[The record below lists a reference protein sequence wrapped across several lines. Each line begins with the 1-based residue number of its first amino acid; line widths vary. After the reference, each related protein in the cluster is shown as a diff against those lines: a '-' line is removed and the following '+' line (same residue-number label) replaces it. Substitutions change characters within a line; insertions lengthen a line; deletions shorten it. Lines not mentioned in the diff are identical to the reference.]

1 MEKVLLIDGNSIM
14 NRAFYGIM
22 GNKMLTTKDG
32 HYTNAI
38 YGFLSIMFKNMEEVE
53 PTYMAIAFD
62 SKTAADTRKKMYEG
76 YKKHRHAMPNEL
88 AEQMPVIK
96 EILEAMNIK
105 TIEMADYEGDD
116 ILGTLAKKF
125 AHEDKDVYI
134 LSGDRDLFQ
143 LIEDHITVRIPRTK
157 MGKTETEIYTK
168 EKVEEEYGLE
178 PIDLIEVKALMGDS
192 SDEIPGVPNVGP
204 KTGTSLIKQF
214 KTIANLYKALEE
226 GTVDLTSKL
235 KDTLIKNQDLAELS
249 KELGTINT
257 KAPIKEDLE
266 DVKIVDWDR
275 EKIAEIFKRLNFNR
289 FIERFGLDKEINVK
303 KEAIKINVVEKDVDE
318 LVKDL
323 NEAKDA
329 NDLAKDLNDL
339 SKSLDVTKNNDVEE
353 NDTGSKQTNG
363 IIDKNLIFY
372 FETTSSNDETR
383 IIKKDILGIGIYE
396 KNENI
401 IYTKLNG
408 KEDVLK
414 LKSIME
420 DAEINKI
427 SYNIKED
434 YVLLKEYG
442 INLMGIKYDADV
454 AAYILNPTNTK
465 HSIKDIASQY
475 LDIDL
480 DDLIPKKEDMQLNMF
495 DQVKDISNKE
505 EVGAYVYALNSLY
518 TITMQKM
525 KEDGSIKLFEEI
537 EMPLVRVLGDMQFN
551 GMFVEKQE
559 LEKFG
564 EELKDRLEKV
574 KKEIYEYAGE
584 EFNIN
589 STQQLGK
596 ILFEK
601 LKLTEPKKNKKGYA
615 TDVETLE
622 GIKHEHPIVEKVLGY
637 RSLIKLSSTYVD
649 GLIPFINPKDNRI
662 HAVFNQTITATGR
675 ISCIDPNLQNLPSHE
690 GEGKNIKKSFK
701 AKDGYIY
708 VDADYSQIELR
719 VLAHISKDETMIEAF
734 KNDEDIHK
742 QVASRVFGV
751 PITKVTKEQRSNAK
765 AVNFGIIYGITAF
778 GLSQQLKIGRKE
790 AQNYIDNYLKKYGGI
805 KIFMEDIVKKAEEEG
820 FVETA
825 FGRRRY
831 VPELKSNNYV
841 VRQFGTRV
849 AMNTPIQG
857 TAADIMKIAMNKVFD
872 EIKNLDAKV
881 VLQVH
886 DELILEVKEDQK
898 EQAKEILKS
907 SMENATKLD
916 VPLKVELSEGKTW
929 FELK

>member
-38 YGFLSIMFKNMEEVE
+38 YGFLSIMFKNMEEVK
-53 PTYMAIAFD
+53 PSYMLIAFD
-62 SKTAADTRKKMYEG
+62 SKTAANTRKKMYEG
-76 YKKHRHAMPNEL
+76 YKKHRHAMPEEL

-96 EILEAMNIK
+96 EVLNAMNIK
-105 TIEMADYEGDD
+105 IVEMADYEGDD
-116 ILGTLAKKF
+116 ILGTFAKKF
-125 AHEDKDVYI
+125 AREDKDVYI
-134 LSGDRDLFQ
+134 LSGDRDIFQ

-168 EKVEEEYGLE
+168 AKVEEEYGLE
-178 PIDLIEVKALMGDS
+178 PVDLIEVKALMGDS

-214 KTIANLYKALEE
+214 KTIANLYKALED

-257 KAPIKEDLE
+257 NAPIKEDLE
-266 DVKIVDWDR
+266 DVKIVEWNR
-275 EKIAEIFKRLNFNR
+275 EKVVDIFKRLNFNR
-289 FIERFGLDKEINVK
+289 FIERFGLDKEIKAK
-303 KEAIKINVVEKDVDE
+303 KEAIKINVIEKNIDE
-318 LVKDL
+318 LVK
-323 NEAKDA
+323 E
-329 NDLAKDLNDL
+329 
-339 SKSLDVTKNNDVEE
+339 V
-353 NDTGSKQTNG
+353 
-363 IIDKNLIFY
+363 DKTLIFY
-372 FETTSSNDETR
+372 FETTSSNDESR
-383 IIKKDILGIGIYE
+383 IINKDILGIGIYG
-396 KNENI
+396 KNGNI
-401 IYTKLNG
+401 IYTKLKG

-414 LKSIME
+414 LKSLME
-420 DAEINKI
+420 DADIGKI

-442 INLMGIKYDADV
+442 INMKGIKYDADV

-465 HSIKDIASQY
+465 HNIKDIASQY
-475 LDIDL
+475 LDIVL

-495 DQVKDISNKE
+495 EQVKDISNKE

-518 TITMQKM
+518 AITMQKM

-551 GMFVEKQE
+551 GMFVEK
-559 LEKFG
+559 LEIEKIG
-564 EELKDRLEKV
+564 KELKERLEKV

-601 LKLTEPKKNKKGYA
+601 LKLTEPKKNKKGYSTA
-615 TDVETLE
+615 VETLE
-622 GIKHEHPIVEKVLGY
+622 GIKNEHPIVEKVLEY
-637 RSLIKLSSTYVD
+637 RGLIKLSSTYVD
-649 GLIPFINPKDNRI
+649 GLIIFINPKDSRI

-675 ISCIDPNLQNLPSHE
+675 ISCTDPNLQNLPSHE

-701 AKDGYIY
+701 AKEGYVYI
-708 VDADYSQIELR
+708 DADYSQIELR
-719 VLAHISKDETMIEAF
+719 VLAHISKDEAMIKAF
-734 KNDEDIHK
+734 NNDGDIHRE
-742 QVASRVFGV
+742 VASKVFGV

-790 AQNYIDNYLKKYGGI
+790 AQNYIDNYLKKYSGI
-805 KIFMEDIVKKAEEEG
+805 KIFMEEIVKKASEEG
-820 FVETA
+820 FVETL

-872 EIKNLDAKV
+872 GIKDLDAKV

-886 DELILEVKEDQK
+886 DELILEVKEEQK

-907 SMENATKLD
+907 SMENAAKLD

>member
-1 MEKVLLIDGNSIM
+1 MEKVLLIDGNSMM

-32 HYTNAI
+32 TYTNAV
-38 YGFLSIMFKNMEEVE
+38 YGFLSIMFKNIEEVE

-62 SKTAADTRKKMYEG
+62 SKTAANVRKNLYDG
-76 YKKHRHAMPNEL
+76 YKKHRHAMPEEL
-88 AEQMPVIK
+88 AQQMPIIK
-96 EILEAMNIK
+96 EILIAMNIK
-105 TIEMADYEGDD
+105 IIEMADYEGDD
-116 ILGTLAKKF
+116 ILGTLSKRFAK
-125 AHEDKDVYI
+125 ENKDVYI

-235 KDTLIKNQDLAELS
+235 KDTLIKNKDLAELS
-249 KELGTINT
+249 KELGTIKIN
-257 KAPIKEDLE
+257 APIKEDLE
-266 DVKIVDWDR
+266 DVKIVEWDR
-275 EKIAEIFKRLNFNR
+275 KKVADLFKKLNFNR
-289 FIERFGLDKEINVK
+289 FIERFSLNKELEEK
-303 KEAIKINVVEKDVDE
+303 KAEIKINVIEKSIDD
-318 LVKDL
+318 LVKEIKTL
-323 NEAKDA
+323 IE
-329 NDLAKDLNDL
+329 
-339 SKSLDVTKNNDVEE
+339 
-353 NDTGSKQTNG
+353 
-363 IIDKNLIFY
+363 DKLIFY
-372 FETTSSNDETR
+372 FETKASNDESR

-396 KNENI
+396 KNGNI
-401 IYTKLNG
+401 IYTKLFN

-414 LKSIME
+414 LKDIME
-420 DAEINKI
+420 DKSVYKI

-442 INLMGIKYDADV
+442 INLKGIKYDADV
-454 AAYILNPTNTK
+454 ASYILNPTNTK
-465 HSIKDIASQY
+465 HTIKDIAMQY

-480 DDLIPKKEDMQLNMF
+480 DELMPKKEDTQLNIF
-495 DQVKDISNKE
+495 EQVKDISNKE
-505 EVGAYVYALNSLY
+505 EVGAYVYALNKLY
-518 TITMQKM
+518 SVTMERMQS
-525 KEDGSIKLFEEI
+525 DGSIKLFEEI
-537 EMPLVRVLGDMQFN
+537 EMPLTYVLGDMQFN
-551 GMFVEKQE
+551 GMFVEKSE

-564 EELKDRLEKV
+564 KELKERLNNTKTQ
-574 KKEIYEYAGE
+574 IYDLAGE

-622 GIKHEHPIVEKVLGY
+622 GIKDEHPIVQKVLDY
-637 RSLIKLSSTYVD
+637 RSLTKLNSTYVE

-675 ISCIDPNLQNLPSHE
+675 ISCTEPNLQNIPSHE

-701 AKDGYIY
+701 AKEGYVFI
-708 VDADYSQIELR
+708 DADYSQIELR
-719 VLAHISKDETMIEAF
+719 VLSHIAKDETMIEAF
-734 KNDEDIHK
+734 KNDEDIHR
-742 QVASRVFGV
+742 QVASKVFGV
-751 PITKVTKEQRSNAK
+751 PMAKVTKEQRSRAK

-790 AQNYIDNYLKKYGGI
+790 AQNYIDNYLKKYSGI
-805 KIFMEDIVKKAEEEG
+805 KTFMENIVKKTEEEG
-820 FVETA
+820 FVETL

-831 VPELKSNNYV
+831 VPELKSKNYV

-857 TAADIMKIAMNKVFD
+857 TAADIMKIAMNKVYD
-872 EIKNLDAKV
+872 GIKNLDAKV

-886 DELILEVKEDQK
+886 DELVLEVKEEQK
-898 EQAKEILKS
+898 EKAKEILKN
-907 SMENATKLD
+907 SMENATTLE

-929 FELK
+929 FDIK

>member
-22 GNKMLTTKDG
+22 GNKMLATKDG

-96 EILEAMNIK
+96 EVLQDMNIK
-105 TIEMADYEGDD
+105 IIEMADYEGDD

-168 EKVEEEYGLE
+168 AKVEEEYGLE

-214 KTIANLYKALEE
+214 KTIANLYKALQD

-249 KELGTINT
+249 KKLGTINT

-275 EKIAEIFKRLNFNR
+275 EKVADIFKKLNFNR
-289 FIERFGLDKEINVK
+289 FIERFGLDKEIKAK
-303 KEAIKINVVEKDVDE
+303 KEAIKINVIEKNIDE
-318 LVKDL
+318 LVQEL
-323 NEAKDA
+323 NEAKI
-329 NDLAKDLNDL
+329 
-339 SKSLDVTKNNDVEE
+339 S
-353 NDTGSKQTNG
+353 
-363 IIDKNLIFY
+363 NLIFY
-372 FETTSSNDETR
+372 LETTSSNDESR

-396 KNENI
+396 ENGNI

-408 KEDVLK
+408 KDDVLK

-420 DAEINKI
+420 NKKVGKI

-442 INLMGIKYDADV
+442 INMQGIKYDADV

-465 HSIKDIASQY
+465 HNIKDIASQY

-518 TITMQKM
+518 SITMKKM
-525 KEDGSIKLFEEI
+525 QEDGSIKLFEEI

-559 LEKFG
+559 IEKFG
-564 EELKDRLEKV
+564 KELKERLEKV

-622 GIKHEHPIVEKVLGY
+622 GIKHEHPIVEKVLEY

-649 GLIPFINPKDNRI
+649 GLIAFINPKDSRI

-675 ISCIDPNLQNLPSHE
+675 ISCTDPNLQNLPSHE

-701 AKDGYIY
+701 AKDGYVY

-719 VLAHISKDETMIEAF
+719 VLAHISKDGTMIKAF
-734 KNDEDIHK
+734 NNDEDIHRE
-742 QVASRVFGV
+742 VASKVFGV

-790 AQNYIDNYLKKYGGI
+790 AQNYINSYLKKYGGI
-805 KIFMEDIVKKAEEEG
+805 KEFMEGIVKKAEEEG
-820 FVETA
+820 FVETL

-872 EIKNLDAKV
+872 GIKDLDAKV

-886 DELILEVKEDQK
+886 DELILEVKEEQK
-898 EQAKEILKS
+898 EQAKQILQS
-907 SMENATKLD
+907 SMENAAKLD

>member
-1 MEKVLLIDGNSIM
+1 MEKVLLIDGNSMM

-32 HYTNAI
+32 TYTNAI
-38 YGFLSIMFKNMEEVE
+38 YGFLSIMFKNIEEVE

-62 SKTAADTRKKMYEG
+62 SKTAANVRKNLYDG
-76 YKKHRHAMPNEL
+76 YKKHRHGMPEEL
-88 AEQMPVIK
+88 AQQMPIIK
-96 EILEAMNIK
+96 EILIAMNIK
-105 TIEMADYEGDD
+105 IIEMADYEGDD

-125 AHEDKDVYI
+125 AKENKDVYI

-168 EKVEEEYGLE
+168 DKVEEEYGLE

-204 KTGTSLIKQF
+204 KTGTNLIKQF
-214 KTIANLYKALEE
+214 KTVENLYKALEE
-226 GTVDLTSKL
+226 GTVELTSKL
-235 KDTLIKNQDLAELS
+235 KDTLIKNKDLAELS
-249 KELGTINT
+249 KELGTIKIN
-257 KAPIKEDLE
+257 APIKEDLE
-266 DVKIVDWDR
+266 DIKIIEWDR
-275 EKIAEIFKRLNFNR
+275 DKVADIFKKLNFNR
-289 FIERFGLDKEINVK
+289 FIERFSLNKELEEK
-303 KEAIKINVVEKDVDE
+303 KAEIKINVVEKGIE
-318 LVKDL
+318 DL
-323 NEAKDA
+323 IKEIKT
-329 NDLAKDLNDL
+329 LI
-339 SKSLDVTKNNDVEE
+339 E
-353 NDTGSKQTNG
+353 
-363 IIDKNLIFY
+363 DKLIFY
-372 FETTSSNDETR
+372 FETNTSKDESR

-396 KNENI
+396 KNGNI
-401 IYTKLNG
+401 IYTKLFN
-408 KEDVLK
+408 KEDILK
-414 LKSIME
+414 LKDIME
-420 DAEINKI
+420 DESISKI

-442 INLMGIKYDADV
+442 INLKGIKYDADV

-465 HSIKDIASQY
+465 HTIKDIAIQY

-480 DDLIPKKEDMQLNMF
+480 DELIPKKEDTQLNIF
-495 DQVKDISNKE
+495 EQVKDVSNKE
-505 EVGAYVYALNSLY
+505 EVGAYVYALNKLY
-518 TITMQKM
+518 NVTMEKM
-525 KEDGSIKLFEEI
+525 QSDGSINLFEEI
-537 EMPLVRVLGDMQFN
+537 EMPLTTVLGDMQFN
-551 GMFVEKQE
+551 GMFVAKSE
-559 LEKFG
+559 LENFG
-564 EELKDRLEKV
+564 KELKERLNNTKT
-574 KKEIYEYAGE
+574 EIYVLAGE

-622 GIKHEHPIVEKVLGY
+622 GIKDEHPIVQKVLDY
-637 RSLIKLSSTYVD
+637 RSLTKLNSTYVE
-649 GLIPFINPKDNRI
+649 GLIPFINQKDNRI

-675 ISCIDPNLQNLPSHE
+675 ISCTEPNLQNIPSHE

-701 AKDGYIY
+701 AKEGYVFI
-708 VDADYSQIELR
+708 DADYSQIELR
-719 VLAHISKDETMIEAF
+719 VLSHIAKDETMIEAF
-734 KNDEDIHK
+734 KNDEDIHR
-742 QVASRVFGV
+742 QVASKVFGV
-751 PITKVTKEQRSNAK
+751 PMKDVTNEQRSRAK

-790 AQNYIDNYLKKYGGI
+790 AQNYIDNYLKKYSGI
-805 KIFMEDIVKKAEEEG
+805 KIFMEDIVNKAKEEG
-820 FVETA
+820 FVETL

-831 VPELKSNNYV
+831 VPELKSKNYV

-857 TAADIMKIAMNKVFD
+857 TAADIMKIAMNKVYD
-872 EIKNLDAKV
+872 GIKNLDAKL

-886 DELILEVKEDQK
+886 DELVLEVKEEQK
-898 EQAKEILKS
+898 EKAKEILKN
-907 SMENATKLD
+907 SMENATTLE

>member
-38 YGFLSIMFKNMEEVE
+38 YGFLSIMFKNMEEVK
-53 PTYMAIAFD
+53 PSYMLIAFD
-62 SKTAADTRKKMYEG
+62 SKTAANTRKKMYEG
-76 YKKHRHAMPNEL
+76 YKKHRHAMPEEL

-96 EILEAMNIK
+96 EVLNAMNIK
-105 TIEMADYEGDD
+105 IVEMADYEGDD
-116 ILGTLAKKF
+116 ILGTFAKKF
-125 AHEDKDVYI
+125 AREDKDVYI
-134 LSGDRDLFQ
+134 LSGDRDIFQ

-168 EKVEEEYGLE
+168 AKVEEEYGLE
-178 PIDLIEVKALMGDS
+178 PVDLIEVKALMGDS

-214 KTIANLYKALEE
+214 KTIANLYKALED

-257 KAPIKEDLE
+257 NAPIKEDLE
-266 DVKIVDWDR
+266 DVKIVEWNR
-275 EKIAEIFKRLNFNR
+275 EKVADIFKRLNFNR
-289 FIERFGLDKEINVK
+289 FIERFGLDKEIKVK
-303 KEAIKINVVEKDVDE
+303 KEAIKINVIEKNIDE
-318 LVKDL
+318 LVK
-323 NEAKDA
+323 E
-329 NDLAKDLNDL
+329 
-339 SKSLDVTKNNDVEE
+339 V
-353 NDTGSKQTNG
+353 
-363 IIDKNLIFY
+363 DKTLIFY
-372 FETTSSNDETR
+372 FETTSSNDESR
-383 IIKKDILGIGIYE
+383 IIKKDILGIGIYG
-396 KNENI
+396 KNGNI

-408 KEDVLK
+408 KEDVLR
-414 LKSIME
+414 LKSLME
-420 DAEINKI
+420 DADIGKI

-442 INLMGIKYDADV
+442 INMKGIKYDADV

-465 HSIKDIASQY
+465 HNIKDIASQY
-475 LDIDL
+475 LDIVL

-495 DQVKDISNKE
+495 EQVKDISNKE

-518 TITMQKM
+518 AITMQKM

-551 GMFVEKQE
+551 GMFVEK
-559 LEKFG
+559 LEIEKIG
-564 EELKDRLEKV
+564 KELKERLEKV

-601 LKLTEPKKNKKGYA
+601 LKLTEPKKNKKGYSTA
-615 TDVETLE
+615 VETLE
-622 GIKHEHPIVEKVLGY
+622 GIKNEHPIVEKVLEY
-637 RSLIKLSSTYVD
+637 RGLIKLSSTYVD
-649 GLIPFINPKDNRI
+649 GLIIFINPKDSRI

-675 ISCIDPNLQNLPSHE
+675 ISCTDPNLQNLPSHE

-701 AKDGYIY
+701 AKEGYVYI
-708 VDADYSQIELR
+708 DADYSQIELR
-719 VLAHISKDETMIEAF
+719 VLAHISKDEAMIKAF
-734 KNDEDIHK
+734 NNDGDIHRE
-742 QVASRVFGV
+742 VASKVFGV

-790 AQNYIDNYLKKYGGI
+790 AQNYIDNYLKKYSGI
-805 KIFMEDIVKKAEEEG
+805 KIFMEEIVKKASEEG
-820 FVETA
+820 LVETL

-872 EIKNLDAKV
+872 GLKGLDAKV

-886 DELILEVKEDQK
+886 DELILEVKEEQK
-898 EQAKEILKS
+898 EKAKEILKS
-907 SMENATKLD
+907 SMENAVKLD

>member
-22 GNKMLTTKDG
+22 GNKMLATKDG

-96 EILEAMNIK
+96 EVLQDMNIK
-105 TIEMADYEGDD
+105 IIEMADYEGDD

-168 EKVEEEYGLE
+168 AKVEEEYGLE

-214 KTIANLYKALEE
+214 KTIANLYKALQD

-249 KELGTINT
+249 KKLGTINT

-266 DVKIVDWDR
+266 DVKIVEWDR
-275 EKIAEIFKRLNFNR
+275 EKVAEIFKKLNFNR
-289 FIERFGLDKEINVK
+289 FIERFGLDKEIKAK
-303 KEAIKINVVEKDVDE
+303 KEAIKINVIEKNIDE
-318 LVKDL
+318 LVQEL
-323 NEAKDA
+323 NEAK
-329 NDLAKDLNDL
+329 NSNDL
-339 SKSLDVTKNNDVEE
+339 SENLAATKNSD
-353 NDTGSKQTNG
+353 
-363 IIDKNLIFY
+363 LIFY
-372 FETTSSNDETR
+372 FETSSSNDESR

-396 KNENI
+396 ENGNI

-408 KEDVLK
+408 KDDVLK

-420 DAEINKI
+420 NKKVGKI

-442 INLMGIKYDADV
+442 INMQGIKYDADV

-465 HSIKDIASQY
+465 HNIKDIASQY

-480 DDLIPKKEDMQLNMF
+480 NDLIPKKEDMQLNMF

-518 TITMQKM
+518 SITMKKM
-525 KEDGSIKLFEEI
+525 QEDGSIKLFEEI

-559 LEKFG
+559 IEKFG
-564 EELKDRLEKV
+564 KELKERLEKV

-622 GIKHEHPIVEKVLGY
+622 GIKHEHPIVEKVLEY

-649 GLIPFINPKDNRI
+649 GLIAFINPKDSRI

-675 ISCIDPNLQNLPSHE
+675 ISCTDPNLQNLPSHE

-701 AKDGYIY
+701 AKDGYVY

-719 VLAHISKDETMIEAF
+719 VLAHISKDETMIKAF
-734 KNDEDIHK
+734 NNDEDIHRE
-742 QVASRVFGV
+742 VASKVFGV

-778 GLSQQLKIGRKE
+778 GLLQQLKIGRKE

-805 KIFMEDIVKKAEEEG
+805 KTFMDNIVKKAEEEG
-820 FVETA
+820 FVETL

-872 EIKNLDAKV
+872 GIKDLDAKV

-886 DELILEVKEDQK
+886 DELILEVKEEQK
-898 EQAKEILKS
+898 EQAKQILQS
-907 SMENATKLD
+907 SMENAAKLD

>member
-1 MEKVLLIDGNSIM
+1 MEKVLLIDGNSMM

-32 HYTNAI
+32 KYTNAL
-38 YGFLSIMFKNMEEVE
+38 YGFLSIMFKNIEEVE
-53 PTYMAIAFD
+53 PTYIAIAFD
-62 SKTAADTRKKMYEG
+62 SKTAANTRKNLYEG
-76 YKKHRHAMPNEL
+76 YKKHRHAMPEEL
-88 AEQMPVIK
+88 AEQMPIIK
-96 EILEAMNIK
+96 DILIAMNIK
-105 TIEMADYEGDD
+105 IIEMADYEGDD

-125 AHEDKDVYI
+125 VREDKEVYI

-178 PIDLIEVKALMGDS
+178 PLDLIEVKALMGDS

-235 KDTLIKNQDLAELS
+235 KDTLIKNKDLAELS
-249 KELGTINT
+249 KELGTIKIN
-257 KAPIKEDLE
+257 APIKENLE
-266 DVKIVDWDR
+266 DIKIVEWDR
-275 EKIAEIFKRLNFNR
+275 KKVADIFKKLNFNR
-289 FIERFGLDKEINVK
+289 FIERFNLNKELEEK
-303 KEAIKINVVEKDVDE
+303 KAEIKINVVEKNIDDLINE
-318 LVKDL
+318 LNTL
-323 NEAKDA
+323 IE
-329 NDLAKDLNDL
+329 
-339 SKSLDVTKNNDVEE
+339 
-353 NDTGSKQTNG
+353 
-363 IIDKNLIFY
+363 DKLIFY
-372 FETTSSNDETR
+372 FETTTSKDESR

-396 KNENI
+396 KNGNI
-401 IYTKLNG
+401 IYTKLSNI
-408 KEDVLK
+408 EDVLK
-414 LKSIME
+414 LKDIME
-420 DAEINKI
+420 DESTSKI

-442 INLMGIKYDADV
+442 INIKGIKYDADV
-454 AAYILNPTNTK
+454 ASYILNPTNTK
-465 HSIKDIASQY
+465 HTIKDIANQY

-480 DDLIPKKEDMQLNMF
+480 DELIPKKEDTQLNIF
-495 DQVKDISNKE
+495 EQVKDISSKE
-505 EVGAYVYALNSLY
+505 EVGAYVYALNQLY
-518 TITMQKM
+518 TVTMEKM
-525 KEDGSIKLFEEI
+525 QSDGSIKLFEEI
-537 EMPLVRVLGDMQFN
+537 EMPLTSVLGDMQFN
-551 GMFVEKQE
+551 GMFVEKSE

-564 EELKDRLEKV
+564 KELKERLSNLT
-574 KKEIYEYAGE
+574 KEIYDLAGE
-584 EFNIN
+584 EFNVN

-622 GIKHEHPIVEKVLGY
+622 GIKDEHPIVQKVLDY
-637 RSLIKLSSTYVD
+637 RGLIKLSSTYVD

-675 ISCIDPNLQNLPSHE
+675 ISCTDPNLQNLPSHE

-701 AKDGYIY
+701 AKEGYVFI
-708 VDADYSQIELR
+708 DADYSQIELR
-719 VLAHISKDETMIEAF
+719 VLSHIAKDETMVEAF

-742 QVASRVFGV
+742 QVASKVFGV
-751 PITKVTKEQRSNAK
+751 PMAKVTKEQRSRAK

-790 AQNYIDNYLKKYGGI
+790 AQNYIDNYLKKYSGI
-805 KIFMEDIVKKAEEEG
+805 KTFMEDIVNKAKEEG
-820 FVETA
+820 FVETLFA
-825 FGRRRY
+825 RRRY

-872 EIKNLDAKV
+872 GIKDLDAKV

-886 DELILEVKEDQK
+886 DELILEVKEEQK
-898 EQAKEILKS
+898 EKAKEILKN
-907 SMENATKLD
+907 SMENAAKLD

-929 FELK
+929 FDIK

>member
-38 YGFLSIMFKNMEEVE
+38 YGFLSIMFKNMEEVK
-53 PTYMAIAFD
+53 PSYMLIAFD
-62 SKTAADTRKKMYEG
+62 SKTAANTRKKMYEG
-76 YKKHRHAMPNEL
+76 YKKHRHAMPEEL

-96 EILEAMNIK
+96 EVLNAMNIK
-105 TIEMADYEGDD
+105 IVEMADYEGDD
-116 ILGTLAKKF
+116 ILGTFAKKF
-125 AHEDKDVYI
+125 AREDKDVYI
-134 LSGDRDLFQ
+134 LSGDRDIFQ

-168 EKVEEEYGLE
+168 AKVEEEYGLE
-178 PIDLIEVKALMGDS
+178 PVDLIEVKALMGDS

-214 KTIANLYKALEE
+214 KTIANLYKALED

-257 KAPIKEDLE
+257 NAPIKEDLE
-266 DVKIVDWDR
+266 DVKIVEWNR
-275 EKIAEIFKRLNFNR
+275 EKVVDIFKRLNFNR
-289 FIERFGLDKEINVK
+289 FIERFGLDKEIKAK
-303 KEAIKINVVEKDVDE
+303 KEAIEIDVIEKNIDE
-318 LVKDL
+318 LVK
-323 NEAKDA
+323 E
-329 NDLAKDLNDL
+329 
-339 SKSLDVTKNNDVEE
+339 V
-353 NDTGSKQTNG
+353 
-363 IIDKNLIFY
+363 DKTLIFY
-372 FETTSSNDETR
+372 FETTSSNDESR
-383 IIKKDILGIGIYE
+383 IIKKDILGIGIYG
-396 KNENI
+396 KNGNI

-414 LKSIME
+414 LKSLME
-420 DAEINKI
+420 NADIGKI

-442 INLMGIKYDADV
+442 INMKGIKYDADV

-465 HSIKDIASQY
+465 HNIKDIASQY
-475 LDIDL
+475 LDIVL

-495 DQVKDISNKE
+495 EQVKDISNKE
-505 EVGAYVYALNSLY
+505 EVGAYVCALNSLY
-518 TITMQKM
+518 AITMQKM

-551 GMFVEKQE
+551 GMFVEK
-559 LEKFG
+559 LEIEKIG
-564 EELKDRLEKV
+564 KELKERLEKV

-601 LKLTEPKKNKKGYA
+601 LKLTEPKKNKKGYSTA
-615 TDVETLE
+615 VETLE
-622 GIKHEHPIVEKVLGY
+622 GIKNEHPIVEKVLEY
-637 RSLIKLSSTYVD
+637 RGLIKLSSTYVD
-649 GLIPFINPKDNRI
+649 GLIIFINPKDSRI

-675 ISCIDPNLQNLPSHE
+675 ISCTDPNLQNLPSHE

-701 AKDGYIY
+701 AKEGYVYI
-708 VDADYSQIELR
+708 DADYSQIELR
-719 VLAHISKDETMIEAF
+719 VLAHISKDEAMIKAF
-734 KNDEDIHK
+734 NNDGDIHRE
-742 QVASRVFGV
+742 VASKVFGV

-790 AQNYIDNYLKKYGGI
+790 AQSYIDNYLKKYGGI
-805 KIFMEDIVKKAEEEG
+805 KEFMDGIVKKAEEEG
-820 FVETA
+820 FVETL

-872 EIKNLDAKV
+872 GLKGLDAKV

-886 DELILEVKEDQK
+886 DELILEVKEEQK
-898 EQAKEILKS
+898 EKAKEILKS
-907 SMENATKLD
+907 SMENAVKLD

>member
-22 GNKMLTTKDG
+22 GNKMLATKDG

-38 YGFLSIMFKNMEEVE
+38 YGFLSIMFKNIEEVE
-53 PTYMAIAFD
+53 PAYIAIAFD
-62 SKTAADTRKKMYEG
+62 SKTGANTRKKMYEG

-96 EILEAMNIK
+96 EVLTAMNIK
-105 TIEMADYEGDD
+105 IVEMADYEGDD
-116 ILGTLAKKF
+116 ILGTFAKRF
-125 AHEDKDVYI
+125 ANEGKDVYI

-168 EKVEEEYGLE
+168 EKIEEEYGLE

-204 KTGTSLIKQF
+204 KTGTNLIKQF
-214 KTIANLYKALEE
+214 KTIKNLYKALQE

-257 KAPIKEDLE
+257 KAPIKENLE

-275 EKIAEIFKRLNFNR
+275 EKVAEIFKRLNFNR
-289 FIERFGLDKEINVK
+289 FIERFGLDKEINAK
-303 KEAIKINVVEKDVDE
+303 KETIKINVTEKNIDE
-318 LVKDL
+318 LVKEL
-323 NEAKDA
+323 NEAKKH
-329 NDLAKDLNDL
+329 NDLGT
-339 SKSLDVTKNNDVEE
+339 TKNNDLKE
-353 NDTGSKQTNG
+353 NNTVSKQTNV
-363 IIDKNLIFY
+363 ITNENLIFY
-372 FETTSSNDETR
+372 LETTSSNDESR
-383 IIKKDILGIGIYE
+383 IIKKDILGIGIYQE
-396 KNENI
+396 NGNI
-401 IYTKLNG
+401 IYTKLNS
-408 KEDVLK
+408 KEDILK
-414 LKSIME
+414 LKNIME
-420 DAEINKI
+420 DETIGKI

-442 INLMGIKYDADV
+442 INLKGIKYDADV
-454 AAYILNPTNTK
+454 AGYILNPTNTK
-465 HSIKDIASQY
+465 HNIKDLALQY

-480 DDLIPKKEDMQLNMF
+480 DDLIPKKEDTQLNLF
-495 DQVKDISNKE
+495 EQPKEISNKE
-505 EVGAYVYALNSLY
+505 EVGAYVYALNRLY
-518 TITMQKM
+518 SITMKKM
-525 KEDGSIKLFEEI
+525 QEDGSVKLFEKI
-537 EMPLVRVLGDMQFN
+537 EMPLVQVLGDMQFN

-559 LEKFG
+559 MEKIG
-564 EELKDRLEKV
+564 KELKERLEKV
-574 KKEIYEYAGE
+574 KKEIYEQAGE

-622 GIKHEHPIVEKVLGY
+622 GIKHEHPIVDKVLEY

-649 GLIPFINPKDNRI
+649 GLMEFVNPKDSRI

-675 ISCIDPNLQNLPSHE
+675 ISCTDPNLQNLPSHE

-701 AKDGYIY
+701 AKEGYVYI
-708 VDADYSQIELR
+708 DADYSQIELR
-719 VLAHISKDETMIEAF
+719 VLAHISKDEKMIKAF
-734 KNDEDIHK
+734 NNNEDIHK
-742 QVASRVFGV
+742 EVASKVFGV
-751 PITKVTKEQRSNAK
+751 PISKVTKEQRSNAK

-778 GLSQQLKIGRKE
+778 GLSQQLKINRKE

-805 KIFMEDIVKKAEEEG
+805 KEFMDGIVKKAEEEG
-820 FVETA
+820 FVETL

-857 TAADIMKIAMNKVFD
+857 TAADIMKIAMNKVYD
-872 EIKNLDAKV
+872 GLKDLNAKV

-886 DELILEVKEDQK
+886 DELILEVKEEEK
-898 EQAKEILKS
+898 SKAKEILQS
-907 SMENATKLD
+907 SMENAVKLD

-929 FELK
+929 FDLK

>member
-38 YGFLSIMFKNMEEVE
+38 YGFLSIMFKNMEEVK
-53 PTYMAIAFD
+53 PSYMLIAFD
-62 SKTAADTRKKMYEG
+62 SKTAANTRKKMYEG
-76 YKKHRHAMPNEL
+76 YKKHRHAMPEEL

-96 EILEAMNIK
+96 EVLNAMNIK
-105 TIEMADYEGDD
+105 IVEMADYEGDD
-116 ILGTLAKKF
+116 ILGTFAKKF
-125 AHEDKDVYI
+125 AREDKDVYI
-134 LSGDRDLFQ
+134 LSGDRDIFQ

-168 EKVEEEYGLE
+168 AKVEEEYGLE
-178 PIDLIEVKALMGDS
+178 PVDLIEVKALMGDS

-214 KTIANLYKALEE
+214 KTIANLYKALED

-257 KAPIKEDLE
+257 NAPIKEDLE
-266 DVKIVDWDR
+266 DVKIVEWNR
-275 EKIAEIFKRLNFNR
+275 EKVADIFKRLNFNR
-289 FIERFGLDKEINVK
+289 FIERFGLDKEIKAK
-303 KEAIKINVVEKDVDE
+303 KEAIKIDVIEKNIDE
-318 LVKDL
+318 LVK
-323 NEAKDA
+323 E
-329 NDLAKDLNDL
+329 
-339 SKSLDVTKNNDVEE
+339 V
-353 NDTGSKQTNG
+353 
-363 IIDKNLIFY
+363 DKTLIFY
-372 FETTSSNDETR
+372 FETTSSNDESR
-383 IIKKDILGIGIYE
+383 IIKKDIFGIGIYG
-396 KNENI
+396 KNGNI

-414 LKSIME
+414 LKSLME
-420 DAEINKI
+420 NADIGKI

-442 INLMGIKYDADV
+442 INMKGIKYDADV

-465 HSIKDIASQY
+465 HNIKDIASQY
-475 LDIDL
+475 LDIVL

-495 DQVKDISNKE
+495 EQVKDISNKE

-518 TITMQKM
+518 AITMQKM

-551 GMFVEKQE
+551 GMFVEK
-559 LEKFG
+559 LEIEKIG
-564 EELKDRLEKV
+564 KELKERLEKV

-601 LKLTEPKKNKKGYA
+601 LKLTEPKKNKKGYSTA
-615 TDVETLE
+615 VETLE
-622 GIKHEHPIVEKVLGY
+622 GIKNEHPIVEKVLEY
-637 RSLIKLSSTYVD
+637 RGLIKLSSTYVD
-649 GLIPFINPKDNRI
+649 GLIIFINPKDSRI

-675 ISCIDPNLQNLPSHE
+675 ISCTDPNLQNLPSHE

-701 AKDGYIY
+701 AKEGYVYI
-708 VDADYSQIELR
+708 DADYSQIELR
-719 VLAHISKDETMIEAF
+719 VLAHISKDEAMIKAF
-734 KNDEDIHK
+734 NNDGDIHRE
-742 QVASRVFGV
+742 VASKVFGV

-790 AQNYIDNYLKKYGGI
+790 AQNYIDNYLKKYSGI
-805 KIFMEDIVKKAEEEG
+805 KIFMEEIVKKASEEG
-820 FVETA
+820 LVETL

-872 EIKNLDAKV
+872 GIKDLDAKV

-886 DELILEVKEDQK
+886 DELILEVKEEQK

>member
-1 MEKVLLIDGNSIM
+1 MTEIQFIYAYTKQFEKMLEIQQLAFERSEKGMNFNMEKVLLIDGNSIM

-53 PTYMAIAFD
+53 PTYMLIAFD

-76 YKKHRHAMPNEL
+76 YKKHRHSMPNEL
-88 AEQMPVIK
+88 AEQMPIIK
-96 EILEAMNIK
+96 EILTAMNIK
-105 TIEMADYEGDD
+105 VIEMPDYEGDD
-116 ILGTLAKKF
+116 ILGTLAKRF
-125 AHEDKDVYI
+125 AHKDKDVYI

-214 KTIANLYKALEE
+214 KTIANLYKALHE
-226 GTVDLTSKL
+226 GTIELTSKL

-249 KELGTINT
+249 KELGTININ
-257 KAPIKEDLE
+257 APIKEDLE

-275 EKIAEIFKRLNFNR
+275 EKVAEIFKRLNFNR
-289 FIERFGLDKEINVK
+289 FIERFNLDKEINAK
-303 KEAIKINVVEKDVDE
+303 KEAIKINVIEKSIDE
-318 LVKDL
+318 LV
-323 NEAKDA
+323 
-329 NDLAKDLNDL
+329 
-339 SKSLDVTKNNDVEE
+339 SV
-353 NDTGSKQTNG
+353 
-363 IIDKNLIFY
+363 IDENLIFY
-372 FETTSSNDETR
+372 LETTSSNDESR

-408 KEDVLK
+408 KEDILK
-414 LKSIME
+414 LKNVME
-420 DAEINKI
+420 NKSMNKI

-442 INLMGIKYDADV
+442 INMQGIKYDADIAV
-454 AAYILNPTNTK
+454 YILNPTNTK
-465 HSIKDIASQY
+465 HNIKDIASQY

-495 DQVKDISNKE
+495 EQVKDISNKE

-518 TITMQKM
+518 TITMKKM
-525 KEDGSIKLFEEI
+525 REDGSIKLFEEI

-551 GMFVEKQE
+551 GMKAQKQE
-559 LEKFG
+559 IENFG
-564 EELKDRLEKV
+564 KELKERLEKV

-622 GIKHEHPIVEKVLGY
+622 GIKHEHPIVEKVLEY

-649 GLIPFINPKDNRI
+649 GLIVFINPKDSRI

-675 ISCIDPNLQNLPSHE
+675 ISCTDPNLQNLPSHE

-701 AKDGYIY
+701 AKEGYVYI
-708 VDADYSQIELR
+708 DADYSQIELR
-719 VLAHISKDETMIEAF
+719 VLAHISKDETMIKAF
-734 KNDEDIHK
+734 KNDEDIHRE
-742 QVASRVFGV
+742 VASKVFGV

-790 AQNYIDNYLKKYGGI
+790 AQSYIDNYLKKYGGI
-805 KIFMEDIVKKAEEEG
+805 KEFMDGIVKKAEEEG
-820 FVETA
+820 FVETL

-872 EIKNLDAKV
+872 GLKGLDAKV

-886 DELILEVKEDQK
+886 DELILEVKEEQK
-898 EQAKEILKS
+898 EKAKEILKS
-907 SMENATKLD
+907 SMENAVKLD

>member
-1 MEKVLLIDGNSIM
+1 MEKVLLIDGNSMM

-32 HYTNAI
+32 TYTNAV
-38 YGFLSIMFKNMEEVE
+38 YGFLSIMFKNIEEVE

-62 SKTAADTRKKMYEG
+62 SKTAANVRKNLYDG
-76 YKKHRHAMPNEL
+76 YKKHRHAMPEEL
-88 AEQMPVIK
+88 AQQMPIIK
-96 EILEAMNIK
+96 EILIAMNIK
-105 TIEMADYEGDD
+105 IIEMADYEGDD
-116 ILGTLAKKF
+116 ILGTLSKRFAK
-125 AHEDKDVYI
+125 ENKDVYI

-235 KDTLIKNQDLAELS
+235 KDTLIKNKDLAELS
-249 KELGTINT
+249 KELGTIKIN
-257 KAPIKEDLE
+257 APIKEDLQ
-266 DVKIVDWDR
+266 DVKIVEWDR
-275 EKIAEIFKRLNFNR
+275 KKVADLFKKLNFNR
-289 FIERFGLDKEINVK
+289 FIERFSLNKELEEK
-303 KEAIKINVVEKDVDE
+303 KAEIKINVIEKSIDD
-318 LVKDL
+318 LVKEIKTL
-323 NEAKDA
+323 IE
-329 NDLAKDLNDL
+329 
-339 SKSLDVTKNNDVEE
+339 
-353 NDTGSKQTNG
+353 
-363 IIDKNLIFY
+363 DKLIFY
-372 FETTSSNDETR
+372 FETKASNDESR

-396 KNENI
+396 KNGNI
-401 IYTKLNG
+401 IYTKLFN

-414 LKSIME
+414 LKNIME
-420 DAEINKI
+420 DESISKI

-442 INLMGIKYDADV
+442 INLKGIKYDADV
-454 AAYILNPTNTK
+454 ASYILNPTNTK
-465 HSIKDIASQY
+465 HTIKDIAMQY

-480 DDLIPKKEDMQLNMF
+480 DELIPKKEDTQLNIF
-495 DQVKDISNKE
+495 EQVKDISNKE
-505 EVGAYVYALNSLY
+505 EVGAYVYALNKLY
-518 TITMQKM
+518 SVTMERMQS
-525 KEDGSIKLFEEI
+525 DGSIKLFEEI
-537 EMPLVRVLGDMQFN
+537 EMPLTYVLGDMQFN
-551 GMFVEKQE
+551 GMFVEKSE

-564 EELKDRLEKV
+564 KELKERLSNIT
-574 KKEIYEYAGE
+574 KEIYVLAGE

-622 GIKHEHPIVEKVLGY
+622 GIKDEHPIVQKVLEY
-637 RSLIKLSSTYVD
+637 RSLTKLNSTYVE

-675 ISCIDPNLQNLPSHE
+675 ISCTEPNLQNLPSHE

-701 AKDGYIY
+701 AKEGYVFI
-708 VDADYSQIELR
+708 DADYSQIELR
-719 VLAHISKDETMIEAF
+719 VLSHIAKDETMIEAF

-742 QVASRVFGV
+742 QVASKVFGV
-751 PITKVTKEQRSNAK
+751 PMSKVTKEQRSRAK

-790 AQNYIDNYLKKYGGI
+790 AQNYIDNYLKKYSGI
-805 KIFMEDIVKKAEEEG
+805 KIFMEDIVNKAKEEG
-820 FVETA
+820 FVETL

-857 TAADIMKIAMNKVFD
+857 TAADIMKIAMNKVYD
-872 EIKNLDAKV
+872 GIKKLDAKV

-886 DELILEVKEDQK
+886 DELVLEVKEEQK
-898 EQAKEILKS
+898 EKAKEILKN
-907 SMENATKLD
+907 SMENATTLE

-929 FELK
+929 FDIK

>member
-38 YGFLSIMFKNMEEVE
+38 YGFLSIMFKNMEEVK
-53 PTYMAIAFD
+53 PSYMLIAFD
-62 SKTAADTRKKMYEG
+62 SKTAANTRKKMYEG
-76 YKKHRHAMPNEL
+76 YKKHRHAMPEEL

-96 EILEAMNIK
+96 EVLNAMNIK
-105 TIEMADYEGDD
+105 IVEMADYEGDD
-116 ILGTLAKKF
+116 ILGTFAKKF
-125 AHEDKDVYI
+125 AREDKDVYI
-134 LSGDRDLFQ
+134 LSGDRDIFQ

-168 EKVEEEYGLE
+168 AKVEEEYGLE
-178 PIDLIEVKALMGDS
+178 PVDLIEVKALMGDS

-214 KTIANLYKALEE
+214 KTIANLYKALED

-257 KAPIKEDLE
+257 NAPIKEDLE
-266 DVKIVDWDR
+266 DVKIVEWNR
-275 EKIAEIFKRLNFNR
+275 EKVVDIFKRLNFNR
-289 FIERFGLDKEINVK
+289 FIERFGLDKEIKAK
-303 KEAIKINVVEKDVDE
+303 KEAIKINVIEKNIDE
-318 LVKDL
+318 LVK
-323 NEAKDA
+323 E
-329 NDLAKDLNDL
+329 
-339 SKSLDVTKNNDVEE
+339 V
-353 NDTGSKQTNG
+353 
-363 IIDKNLIFY
+363 DKTLIFY
-372 FETTSSNDETR
+372 FETTSSNDESR
-383 IIKKDILGIGIYE
+383 IIKKDILGIGIYG
-396 KNENI
+396 KNGNI

-414 LKSIME
+414 LKSLME
-420 DAEINKI
+420 DADIGKI

-442 INLMGIKYDADV
+442 INMKGIKYDADV

-465 HSIKDIASQY
+465 HNIKDIASQY
-475 LDIDL
+475 LDIVL

-495 DQVKDISNKE
+495 EQVKDISNKE

-518 TITMQKM
+518 AITMQKM

-537 EMPLVRVLGDMQFN
+537 EMPLVRVLGDVQFN
-551 GMFVEKQE
+551 GMFVEK
-559 LEKFG
+559 LEIEKIG
-564 EELKDRLEKV
+564 KELKERLEKV

-601 LKLTEPKKNKKGYA
+601 LKLTEPKKNKKGYSTA
-615 TDVETLE
+615 VETLE
-622 GIKHEHPIVEKVLGY
+622 GIKNEHPIVEKVLEY
-637 RSLIKLSSTYVD
+637 RGLIKLSSTYVD
-649 GLIPFINPKDNRI
+649 GLIIFINPKDSRI

-675 ISCIDPNLQNLPSHE
+675 ISCTDPNLQNLPSHE

-701 AKDGYIY
+701 AKEGYVYI
-708 VDADYSQIELR
+708 DADYSQIELR
-719 VLAHISKDETMIEAF
+719 VLAHISKDEAMIKAF
-734 KNDEDIHK
+734 NNDGDIHRE
-742 QVASRVFGV
+742 VASKVFGV

-790 AQNYIDNYLKKYGGI
+790 AQNYIDNYLKKYSSI
-805 KIFMEDIVKKAEEEG
+805 KIFMEEIVKKASEEG
-820 FVETA
+820 LVETL

-872 EIKNLDAKV
+872 GIKDLDAKV

-886 DELILEVKEDQK
+886 DELILEVKGEQK

>member
-22 GNKMLTTKDG
+22 GNKMLATKDG

-96 EILEAMNIK
+96 EVLQDMNIK
-105 TIEMADYEGDD
+105 IIEMADYEGDD

-125 AHEDKDVYI
+125 AHEGKDVYI

-168 EKVEEEYGLE
+168 AKVEEEYGLE

-214 KTIANLYKALEE
+214 KTIANLYKALQD

-249 KELGTINT
+249 KELGTIKTN
-257 KAPIKEDLE
+257 APIKEDLE
-266 DVKIVDWDR
+266 DVKIVEWDR
-275 EKIAEIFKRLNFNR
+275 EKVAEIFKKLNFNR
-289 FIERFGLDKEINVK
+289 FIERFGLDKEIKAK
-303 KEAIKINVVEKDVDE
+303 KEAIKINVIEKNIDE
-318 LVKDL
+318 LVQEL
-323 NEAKDA
+323 NEAKNSD
-329 NDLAKDLNDL
+329 DLAENLAA
-339 SKSLDVTKNNDVEE
+339 TKNSD
-353 NDTGSKQTNG
+353 
-363 IIDKNLIFY
+363 LIFY
-372 FETTSSNDETR
+372 FETTSSNDESR

-396 KNENI
+396 ENGNI

-408 KEDVLK
+408 KDDVLK

-420 DAEINKI
+420 NEAIRKI

-442 INLMGIKYDADV
+442 INMQGIKYDADV

-465 HSIKDIASQY
+465 HNIKDIASQY

-495 DQVKDISNKE
+495 DQLKDISNKE

-518 TITMQKM
+518 SITMKKM
-525 KEDGSIKLFEEI
+525 QEDGSIKLFEEI

-559 LEKFG
+559 IEKFG
-564 EELKDRLEKV
+564 KELKERLEKV
-574 KKEIYEYAGE
+574 KKEIYDYAGE

-622 GIKHEHPIVEKVLGY
+622 GIKHEHPIVEKVLEY

-649 GLIPFINPKDNRI
+649 GLIAFINPKDSRI

-675 ISCIDPNLQNLPSHE
+675 ISCTDPNLQNLPSHE

-701 AKDGYIY
+701 AKDGYVY

-719 VLAHISKDETMIEAF
+719 VLAHISKDETMIKAF
-734 KNDEDIHK
+734 NNDEDIHRE
-742 QVASRVFGV
+742 VASKVFGV
-751 PITKVTKEQRSNAK
+751 PITKVTKEQRSDAK

-805 KIFMEDIVKKAEEEG
+805 KEFMEGIVKKAEEEG
-820 FVETA
+820 FVETL

-831 VPELKSNNYV
+831 VPELKSNNYI

-872 EIKNLDAKV
+872 GIKDLDAKV

-886 DELILEVKEDQK
+886 DELILEVKEEQK
-898 EQAKEILKS
+898 EQAKQILQS
-907 SMENATKLD
+907 SMENAVKLD

>member
-32 HYTNAI
+32 LYTNAI

-53 PTYMAIAFD
+53 PTYMLIAFD

-76 YKKHRHAMPNEL
+76 YKKHRHSMPNEL
-88 AEQMPVIK
+88 AEQMPIIK
-96 EILEAMNIK
+96 EILTAMNIK
-105 TIEMADYEGDD
+105 VIEMPDYEGDD
-116 ILGTLAKKF
+116 ILGTLAKRF
-125 AHEDKDVYI
+125 AHKDKDVYI

-235 KDTLIKNQDLAELS
+235 KETLIKNQDLAELS

-275 EKIAEIFKRLNFNR
+275 EKVAEIFKRLNFNR
-289 FIERFGLDKEINVK
+289 FIERFNLDKEINAK
-303 KEAIKINVVEKDVDE
+303 KEEIKINVIEKSIDE
-318 LVKDL
+318 LV
-323 NEAKDA
+323 
-329 NDLAKDLNDL
+329 
-339 SKSLDVTKNNDVEE
+339 SV
-353 NDTGSKQTNG
+353 
-363 IIDKNLIFY
+363 IDENLIFY
-372 FETTSSNDETR
+372 LETTSSNDESR

-396 KNENI
+396 KNGNI
-401 IYTKLNG
+401 IYTKLNC

-414 LKSIME
+414 LKGIME
-420 DAEINKI
+420 NADISKI

-442 INLMGIKYDADV
+442 INMQGIKYDADIAV
-454 AAYILNPTNTK
+454 YILNPTNTK
-465 HSIKDIASQY
+465 HNIKDIASQY

-495 DQVKDISNKE
+495 EQVKDISNKE

-518 TITMQKM
+518 TITMKKM
-525 KEDGSIKLFEEI
+525 REDGSIKLFEEI

-551 GMFVEKQE
+551 GMKAQKQE
-559 LEKFG
+559 IENFG
-564 EELKDRLEKV
+564 KELKERLEKV
-574 KKEIYEYAGE
+574 KKDIYEYAGE

-622 GIKHEHPIVEKVLGY
+622 GIKHEHPIVEKVLEY

-649 GLIPFINPKDNRI
+649 GLIVFINPKDSRI

-675 ISCIDPNLQNLPSHE
+675 ISCTDPNLQNLPSHE

-701 AKDGYIY
+701 AKEGYVYI
-708 VDADYSQIELR
+708 DADYSQIELR
-719 VLAHISKDETMIEAF
+719 VLAHISKDETMIKAF
-734 KNDEDIHK
+734 KNDEDIHRE
-742 QVASRVFGV
+742 VASKVFGV

-790 AQNYIDNYLKKYGGI
+790 AQSYIDNYLKKYGGI
-805 KIFMEDIVKKAEEEG
+805 KEFMDGIVKKAEEEG
-820 FVETA
+820 FVETL

-872 EIKNLDAKV
+872 GLKGLDAKV

-886 DELILEVKEDQK
+886 DELILEVKEEQK
-898 EQAKEILKS
+898 EKAKEILKS
-907 SMENATKLD
+907 SMENAVKLD

>member
-22 GNKMLTTKDG
+22 GNKMLATKDG

-96 EILEAMNIK
+96 EVLQDMNIK
-105 TIEMADYEGDD
+105 IIEMADYEGDD

-125 AHEDKDVYI
+125 AHEGKDVYI

-168 EKVEEEYGLE
+168 AKVEEEYGLE

-214 KTIANLYKALEE
+214 KTIANLYKALQD

-249 KELGTINT
+249 KKLGTINT

-275 EKIAEIFKRLNFNR
+275 EKVADIFKKLNFNR
-289 FIERFGLDKEINVK
+289 FIERFGLDKEIKAK
-303 KEAIKINVVEKDVDE
+303 KEAIKINVIEKNIDE
-318 LVKDL
+318 LVQEL
-323 NEAKDA
+323 NEAKNSDDLA
-329 NDLAKDLNDL
+329 ENLAATKNSNDLAENLAA
-339 SKSLDVTKNNDVEE
+339 TKNSD
-353 NDTGSKQTNG
+353 
-363 IIDKNLIFY
+363 LIFY
-372 FETTSSNDETR
+372 FETSSSNDESR

-396 KNENI
+396 ENGNI

-408 KEDVLK
+408 KDDVLK

-420 DAEINKI
+420 NKKVGKI

-442 INLMGIKYDADV
+442 INMQGIKYDADV

-465 HSIKDIASQY
+465 HNIKDIASQY

-518 TITMQKM
+518 SITMKKM
-525 KEDGSIKLFEEI
+525 QEDGSIKLFEEI

-559 LEKFG
+559 IEKFG
-564 EELKDRLEKV
+564 KELKERLEKV

-622 GIKHEHPIVEKVLGY
+622 GIKHEHPIVEKVLEY

-649 GLIPFINPKDNRI
+649 GLIAFINPKDSRI

-675 ISCIDPNLQNLPSHE
+675 ISCTDPNLQNLPSHE

-701 AKDGYIY
+701 AKDGYVY

-719 VLAHISKDETMIEAF
+719 VLAHISKDETMIKAF
-734 KNDEDIHK
+734 NNDEDIHRE
-742 QVASRVFGV
+742 VASKVFGV

-778 GLSQQLKIGRKE
+778 GLLQQLKIGRKE

-805 KIFMEDIVKKAEEEG
+805 KTFMDNIVKKAEEEG
-820 FVETA
+820 FVETL

-872 EIKNLDAKV
+872 GIKDLDAKV

-886 DELILEVKEDQK
+886 DELILEVKEEQK
-898 EQAKEILKS
+898 EQAKQILQS
-907 SMENATKLD
+907 SMENAAKLD

>member
-38 YGFLSIMFKNMEEVE
+38 YGFLSIMFKNMEEVK
-53 PTYMAIAFD
+53 PSYMLIAFD
-62 SKTAADTRKKMYEG
+62 SKTAANTRKKMYEG
-76 YKKHRHAMPNEL
+76 YKKHRHAMPEEL

-96 EILEAMNIK
+96 EVLNAMNIK
-105 TIEMADYEGDD
+105 IVEMADYEGDD
-116 ILGTLAKKF
+116 ILGTFAKKF
-125 AHEDKDVYI
+125 AREDKDVYI
-134 LSGDRDLFQ
+134 LSGDRDIFQ

-168 EKVEEEYGLE
+168 AKVEEEYGLE
-178 PIDLIEVKALMGDS
+178 PVDLIEVKALMGDS

-214 KTIANLYKALEE
+214 KTIANLYKALED

-257 KAPIKEDLE
+257 NAPIKEDLE
-266 DVKIVDWDR
+266 DVKIVEWNR
-275 EKIAEIFKRLNFNR
+275 EKVADIFKRLNFNR
-289 FIERFGLDKEINVK
+289 FIERFGLDKEIKVK
-303 KEAIKINVVEKDVDE
+303 KEAIKINVIEKNIDE
-318 LVKDL
+318 LVK
-323 NEAKDA
+323 E
-329 NDLAKDLNDL
+329 
-339 SKSLDVTKNNDVEE
+339 V
-353 NDTGSKQTNG
+353 
-363 IIDKNLIFY
+363 DKTLIFY
-372 FETTSSNDETR
+372 FETTSSNDESR
-383 IIKKDILGIGIYE
+383 IIKKDILGIGIYG
-396 KNENI
+396 KNGNI

-414 LKSIME
+414 LKSLME
-420 DAEINKI
+420 NADIGKI

-442 INLMGIKYDADV
+442 INMKGIKYDADV

-465 HSIKDIASQY
+465 HNIKDIASQY
-475 LDIDL
+475 LDIVL

-495 DQVKDISNKE
+495 EQVKDISNKE

-518 TITMQKM
+518 AITMQKM

-551 GMFVEKQE
+551 GMFVEK
-559 LEKFG
+559 LEIEKIG
-564 EELKDRLEKV
+564 KELKERLEKV

-601 LKLTEPKKNKKGYA
+601 LKLTEPKKNKKGYSTA
-615 TDVETLE
+615 VETLE
-622 GIKHEHPIVEKVLGY
+622 GIKNEHPIVEKVLEY
-637 RSLIKLSSTYVD
+637 RGLIKLSSTYVD
-649 GLIPFINPKDNRI
+649 GLIIFINPKDSRI

-675 ISCIDPNLQNLPSHE
+675 ISCTDPNLQNLPSHE

-701 AKDGYIY
+701 AKEGYVYI
-708 VDADYSQIELR
+708 DADYSQIELR
-719 VLAHISKDETMIEAF
+719 VLAHISKDEAMIKAF
-734 KNDEDIHK
+734 NNDGDIHRE
-742 QVASRVFGV
+742 VASKVFGV

-790 AQNYIDNYLKKYGGI
+790 AQNYIDNYLKKYSGI
-805 KIFMEDIVKKAEEEG
+805 KIFMEEIVKKASEEG
-820 FVETA
+820 LVETL

-872 EIKNLDAKV
+872 GIKDLDAKV

-886 DELILEVKEDQK
+886 DELILEVKEEQK

-907 SMENATKLD
+907 SMENAAKLD

>member
-22 GNKMLTTKDG
+22 GNKMLATKDG

-62 SKTAADTRKKMYEG
+62 SKTAADTRKKRYEG
-76 YKKHRHAMPNEL
+76 YKKDRHAMPNEL

-96 EILEAMNIK
+96 EVLQDMNIK
-105 TIEMADYEGDD
+105 IIEMADYEGDD

-125 AHEDKDVYI
+125 AHEGKDVYI

-168 EKVEEEYGLE
+168 AKVEEEYGLE

-214 KTIANLYKALEE
+214 KTIANLYKALQD

-249 KELGTINT
+249 KKLGTINT

-275 EKIAEIFKRLNFNR
+275 EKVADIFKKLNFNR
-289 FIERFGLDKEINVK
+289 FIERFGLDKEIKAK
-303 KEAIKINVVEKDVDE
+303 KEAIKINVIEKNIDE
-318 LVKDL
+318 LVQEL
-323 NEAKDA
+323 NEAKNSDDLA
-329 NDLAKDLNDL
+329 ENLAATKNSNDLAENLAA
-339 SKSLDVTKNNDVEE
+339 TKNSD
-353 NDTGSKQTNG
+353 
-363 IIDKNLIFY
+363 LIFY
-372 FETTSSNDETR
+372 FETSSSNDESR

-396 KNENI
+396 ENGNI

-408 KEDVLK
+408 KDDVLK

-420 DAEINKI
+420 NKKVGKI

-442 INLMGIKYDADV
+442 INMQGIKYDADV

-465 HSIKDIASQY
+465 HNIKDIASQY

-518 TITMQKM
+518 SITMKKM
-525 KEDGSIKLFEEI
+525 QEDGSIKLFEEI

-559 LEKFG
+559 IEKFG
-564 EELKDRLEKV
+564 KELKERLEKV

-622 GIKHEHPIVEKVLGY
+622 GIKHEHPIVEKVLEY

-649 GLIPFINPKDNRI
+649 GLIAFINPKDSRI

-675 ISCIDPNLQNLPSHE
+675 ISCTDPNLQNLPSHE

-701 AKDGYIY
+701 AKDGYVY

-719 VLAHISKDETMIEAF
+719 VLAHISKDETMIKAF
-734 KNDEDIHK
+734 NNDEDIHRE
-742 QVASRVFGV
+742 VASKVFGV

-805 KIFMEDIVKKAEEEG
+805 KTFMDNIVKKAEEEG
-820 FVETA
+820 FVETL

-872 EIKNLDAKV
+872 GIKDLDAKV

-886 DELILEVKEDQK
+886 DELILEVKEEQK
-898 EQAKEILKS
+898 EQAKQILQS
-907 SMENATKLD
+907 SMENAAKLD

>member
-38 YGFLSIMFKNMEEVE
+38 YGFLSIMFKNMEEVK
-53 PTYMAIAFD
+53 PSYMLIAFD
-62 SKTAADTRKKMYEG
+62 SKTAANTRKKMYEG
-76 YKKHRHAMPNEL
+76 YKKHRHAMPEEL

-96 EILEAMNIK
+96 EVLNAMNIK
-105 TIEMADYEGDD
+105 IVEMADYEGDD
-116 ILGTLAKKF
+116 ILGTFAKKF
-125 AHEDKDVYI
+125 AREDKDVYI
-134 LSGDRDLFQ
+134 LSGDRDIFQ

-168 EKVEEEYGLE
+168 AKVEEEYGLE
-178 PIDLIEVKALMGDS
+178 PVDLIEVKALMGDS

-214 KTIANLYKALEE
+214 KTIANLYKALED

-257 KAPIKEDLE
+257 NAPIKEDLE
-266 DVKIVDWDR
+266 DVKIVEWNR
-275 EKIAEIFKRLNFNR
+275 EKVVDIFKRLNFNR
-289 FIERFGLDKEINVK
+289 FIERFGLDKEIKAK
-303 KEAIKINVVEKDVDE
+303 KEAIKINVIEKNIDE
-318 LVKDL
+318 LVK
-323 NEAKDA
+323 E
-329 NDLAKDLNDL
+329 
-339 SKSLDVTKNNDVEE
+339 V
-353 NDTGSKQTNG
+353 
-363 IIDKNLIFY
+363 DKTLIFY
-372 FETTSSNDETR
+372 FETTSSNDESR
-383 IIKKDILGIGIYE
+383 IIKKDILGIGIYG
-396 KNENI
+396 KNGNI

-414 LKSIME
+414 LKSLME
-420 DAEINKI
+420 NADIGKI

-442 INLMGIKYDADV
+442 INMKGIKYDADV

-465 HSIKDIASQY
+465 HNIKDIASQY
-475 LDIDL
+475 LDIVL

-495 DQVKDISNKE
+495 EQVKDISNKE

-518 TITMQKM
+518 AITMQKM

-551 GMFVEKQE
+551 GMFVEK
-559 LEKFG
+559 LEIEKIG
-564 EELKDRLEKV
+564 KELKERLEKV

-601 LKLTEPKKNKKGYA
+601 LKLTEPKKNKKGYSTA
-615 TDVETLE
+615 VETLE
-622 GIKHEHPIVEKVLGY
+622 GIKNEHPIVEKVLEY
-637 RSLIKLSSTYVD
+637 RGLIKLSSTYVD
-649 GLIPFINPKDNRI
+649 GLIIFINPKDSRI

-675 ISCIDPNLQNLPSHE
+675 ISCTDPNLQNLPSHE

-701 AKDGYIY
+701 AKEGYVYI
-708 VDADYSQIELR
+708 DADYSQIELR
-719 VLAHISKDETMIEAF
+719 VLAHISKDEAMIKAF
-734 KNDEDIHK
+734 NNDGDIHRE
-742 QVASRVFGV
+742 VASKVFGV

-790 AQNYIDNYLKKYGGI
+790 AQNYIDNYLKKYSGI
-805 KIFMEDIVKKAEEEG
+805 KIFMEEIVKKASEEG
-820 FVETA
+820 LVETL

-872 EIKNLDAKV
+872 GIKDLDAKV

-886 DELILEVKEDQK
+886 DELILEVKEEQK

>member
-38 YGFLSIMFKNMEEVE
+38 YGFLSIMFKNMEEVK
-53 PTYMAIAFD
+53 PSYMLIAFD
-62 SKTAADTRKKMYEG
+62 SKTAANTRKKMYEG
-76 YKKHRHAMPNEL
+76 YKKHRHAMPEEL

-96 EILEAMNIK
+96 EVLNAMNIK
-105 TIEMADYEGDD
+105 IVEMADYEGDD
-116 ILGTLAKKF
+116 ILGTFAKKF
-125 AHEDKDVYI
+125 AREDKDVYI
-134 LSGDRDLFQ
+134 LSGDRDIFQ

-168 EKVEEEYGLE
+168 AKVEEEYGLE
-178 PIDLIEVKALMGDS
+178 PVDLIEVKALMGDS

-214 KTIANLYKALEE
+214 KTIANLYKALED

-257 KAPIKEDLE
+257 NAPIKEDLE
-266 DVKIVDWDR
+266 DVKIVEWNR
-275 EKIAEIFKRLNFNR
+275 EKVADIFKRLNFNR
-289 FIERFGLDKEINVK
+289 FIERFGLDKEIKVK
-303 KEAIKINVVEKDVDE
+303 KEAIKINVIEKNIDE
-318 LVKDL
+318 LVK
-323 NEAKDA
+323 E
-329 NDLAKDLNDL
+329 
-339 SKSLDVTKNNDVEE
+339 V
-353 NDTGSKQTNG
+353 
-363 IIDKNLIFY
+363 DKTLIFY
-372 FETTSSNDETR
+372 FETTSSNDESR
-383 IIKKDILGIGIYE
+383 IIKKDILGIGIYG
-396 KNENI
+396 KNGNI

-414 LKSIME
+414 LKSLME
-420 DAEINKI
+420 NADIGKI

-442 INLMGIKYDADV
+442 INMKGIKYDADV

-465 HSIKDIASQY
+465 HNIKDIASQY
-475 LDIDL
+475 LDIVL

-495 DQVKDISNKE
+495 EQVKDISNKE

-518 TITMQKM
+518 AITMQKM

-551 GMFVEKQE
+551 GMFVEK
-559 LEKFG
+559 LEIEKIG
-564 EELKDRLEKV
+564 KELKERLEKV

-601 LKLTEPKKNKKGYA
+601 LKLTEPKKNKKGYSTA
-615 TDVETLE
+615 VETLE
-622 GIKHEHPIVEKVLGY
+622 GIKNEHPIVEKVLEY
-637 RSLIKLSSTYVD
+637 RGLIKLSSTYVD
-649 GLIPFINPKDNRI
+649 GLIIFINPKDSRI

-675 ISCIDPNLQNLPSHE
+675 ISCTDPNLQNLPSHE

-701 AKDGYIY
+701 AKEGYVYI
-708 VDADYSQIELR
+708 DADYSQIELR
-719 VLAHISKDETMIEAF
+719 VLAHISKDEAMIKAF
-734 KNDEDIHK
+734 NNDGDIHRE
-742 QVASRVFGV
+742 VASKVFGV

-790 AQNYIDNYLKKYGGI
+790 AQNYIDNYLKKYSGI
-805 KIFMEDIVKKAEEEG
+805 KIFMEEIVKKASEEG
-820 FVETA
+820 LVETL

-872 EIKNLDAKV
+872 GIKDLDAKV

-886 DELILEVKEDQK
+886 DELILEVKEEQK

>member
-38 YGFLSIMFKNMEEVE
+38 YGFLSIMFKNMEEVK
-53 PTYMAIAFD
+53 PSYMLIAFD
-62 SKTAADTRKKMYEG
+62 SKTAANTRKKMYEG
-76 YKKHRHAMPNEL
+76 YKKHRHAMPEEL

-96 EILEAMNIK
+96 EVLNAMNIK
-105 TIEMADYEGDD
+105 IVEMADYEGDD
-116 ILGTLAKKF
+116 ILGTFAKKF
-125 AHEDKDVYI
+125 AREDKDVYI
-134 LSGDRDLFQ
+134 LSGDRDIFQ

-168 EKVEEEYGLE
+168 AKVEEEYGLE
-178 PIDLIEVKALMGDS
+178 PVDLIEVKALMGDS

-214 KTIANLYKALEE
+214 KTIANLYKALED

-257 KAPIKEDLE
+257 NAPIKEDLE
-266 DVKIVDWDR
+266 DVKIVEWNR
-275 EKIAEIFKRLNFNR
+275 EKVVDIFKRLNFNR
-289 FIERFGLDKEINVK
+289 FIERFGLDKEIKAK
-303 KEAIKINVVEKDVDE
+303 KEAIEIDVIEKNIDE
-318 LVKDL
+318 LVK
-323 NEAKDA
+323 E
-329 NDLAKDLNDL
+329 
-339 SKSLDVTKNNDVEE
+339 V
-353 NDTGSKQTNG
+353 
-363 IIDKNLIFY
+363 DKTLIFY
-372 FETTSSNDETR
+372 FETTSSNDESR
-383 IIKKDILGIGIYE
+383 IIKKDILGIGIYG
-396 KNENI
+396 KNGNI

-414 LKSIME
+414 LKSLME
-420 DAEINKI
+420 NADIGKI

-442 INLMGIKYDADV
+442 INMKGIKYDADV

-465 HSIKDIASQY
+465 HNIKDIASQY
-475 LDIDL
+475 LDIVL

-495 DQVKDISNKE
+495 EQVKDISNKE

-518 TITMQKM
+518 AITMQKM

-551 GMFVEKQE
+551 GMFVEK
-559 LEKFG
+559 LEIEKIG
-564 EELKDRLEKV
+564 KELKERLEKV

-601 LKLTEPKKNKKGYA
+601 LKLTEPKKNKKGYSTA
-615 TDVETLE
+615 VETLE
-622 GIKHEHPIVEKVLGY
+622 GIKNEHPIVEKVLEY
-637 RSLIKLSSTYVD
+637 RGLIKLSSTYVD
-649 GLIPFINPKDNRI
+649 GLIIFINPKDSRI

-675 ISCIDPNLQNLPSHE
+675 ISCTDPNLQNLPSHE

-701 AKDGYIY
+701 AKEGYVYI
-708 VDADYSQIELR
+708 DADYSQIELR
-719 VLAHISKDETMIEAF
+719 VLAHISKDEAMIKAF
-734 KNDEDIHK
+734 NNDGDIHRE
-742 QVASRVFGV
+742 VASKVFGV

-790 AQNYIDNYLKKYGGI
+790 AQNYIDNYLKKYSGI
-805 KIFMEDIVKKAEEEG
+805 KIFMEEIVKKASEEG
-820 FVETA
+820 FVETL

-872 EIKNLDAKV
+872 GIKDLDAKV

-886 DELILEVKEDQK
+886 DELILEVKEEQK

>member
-1 MEKVLLIDGNSIM
+1 MTEIQFIYAYTKQFEKMLEIQQLAFERSEKGMNFNMEKVLLIDGNSIM

-53 PTYMAIAFD
+53 PTYMLIAFD

-76 YKKHRHAMPNEL
+76 YKKHRHSMPNEL
-88 AEQMPVIK
+88 AEQMPIIK
-96 EILEAMNIK
+96 EILTAMNIK
-105 TIEMADYEGDD
+105 VIEMPDYEGDD
-116 ILGTLAKKF
+116 ILGTLAKRF
-125 AHEDKDVYI
+125 AHKDKDVYI

-214 KTIANLYKALEE
+214 KTIANLYKALHE
-226 GTVDLTSKL
+226 GTIELTSKL

-249 KELGTINT
+249 KELGTININ
-257 KAPIKEDLE
+257 APIKEDLE

-275 EKIAEIFKRLNFNR
+275 EKVAEIFKRLNFNR
-289 FIERFGLDKEINVK
+289 FIERFNLDKEINAK
-303 KEAIKINVVEKDVDE
+303 KEAIKINVIEKSIDE
-318 LVKDL
+318 LV
-323 NEAKDA
+323 
-329 NDLAKDLNDL
+329 
-339 SKSLDVTKNNDVEE
+339 SV
-353 NDTGSKQTNG
+353 
-363 IIDKNLIFY
+363 IDENLIFY
-372 FETTSSNDETR
+372 LETTSSNDESR

-408 KEDVLK
+408 KEDILK
-414 LKSIME
+414 LKNVME
-420 DAEINKI
+420 NKSMNKI

-442 INLMGIKYDADV
+442 INMQGIKYDADIAV
-454 AAYILNPTNTK
+454 YILNPTNTK
-465 HSIKDIASQY
+465 HNIKDIASQY

-495 DQVKDISNKE
+495 EQVKDISNKE

-518 TITMQKM
+518 TITMKKM
-525 KEDGSIKLFEEI
+525 REDGSIKLFEEI

-551 GMFVEKQE
+551 GMKAQKQE
-559 LEKFG
+559 IENFG
-564 EELKDRLEKV
+564 KELKERLEKV

-622 GIKHEHPIVEKVLGY
+622 GIKHEHPIVEKVLEY

-675 ISCIDPNLQNLPSHE
+675 ISCTYPNLQNLPSHE

-719 VLAHISKDETMIEAF
+719 VLAHISKDETMIKAF
-734 KNDEDIHK
+734 KNDEDIHRE
-742 QVASRVFGV
+742 VASKVFGV

-872 EIKNLDAKV
+872 GLKGLDAKV

-886 DELILEVKEDQK
+886 DELILEVKEEQK
-898 EQAKEILKS
+898 EKAKEILKS
-907 SMENATKLD
+907 SMENAVKLD

>member
-38 YGFLSIMFKNMEEVE
+38 YGFLSIMFKNMEEVK
-53 PTYMAIAFD
+53 PSYMLIAFD
-62 SKTAADTRKKMYEG
+62 SKTAANTRKKMYEG
-76 YKKHRHAMPNEL
+76 YKKHRHAMPEEL

-96 EILEAMNIK
+96 EVLNAMNIK
-105 TIEMADYEGDD
+105 IVEMADYEGDD
-116 ILGTLAKKF
+116 ILGTFAKKF
-125 AHEDKDVYI
+125 AREDKDVYI
-134 LSGDRDLFQ
+134 LSGDRDIFQ

-168 EKVEEEYGLE
+168 AKVEEEYGLE
-178 PIDLIEVKALMGDS
+178 PVDLIEVKALMGDS

-214 KTIANLYKALEE
+214 KTIANLYKALED

-257 KAPIKEDLE
+257 NAPIKEDLE
-266 DVKIVDWDR
+266 DVKIVEWNR
-275 EKIAEIFKRLNFNR
+275 EKVVDIFKRLNFNR
-289 FIERFGLDKEINVK
+289 FIERFGLDKEIKAK
-303 KEAIKINVVEKDVDE
+303 KEAIKIDVIEKNIDE
-318 LVKDL
+318 LVK
-323 NEAKDA
+323 E
-329 NDLAKDLNDL
+329 
-339 SKSLDVTKNNDVEE
+339 V
-353 NDTGSKQTNG
+353 
-363 IIDKNLIFY
+363 DKTLIFY
-372 FETTSSNDETR
+372 FETTSSNDESR
-383 IIKKDILGIGIYE
+383 IIKKDILGIGIYG
-396 KNENI
+396 KNGNI

-414 LKSIME
+414 LKSLME
-420 DAEINKI
+420 NADIGKI

-442 INLMGIKYDADV
+442 INMKGIKYDADV

-465 HSIKDIASQY
+465 HNIKDIASQY
-475 LDIDL
+475 LDIVL

-495 DQVKDISNKE
+495 EQVKDISNKE

-518 TITMQKM
+518 AITMQKM

-551 GMFVEKQE
+551 GMFVEK
-559 LEKFG
+559 LEIEKIG
-564 EELKDRLEKV
+564 KELKERLEKV

-601 LKLTEPKKNKKGYA
+601 LKLTEPKKNKKGYSTA
-615 TDVETLE
+615 VETLE
-622 GIKHEHPIVEKVLGY
+622 GIKNEHPIVEKVLEY
-637 RSLIKLSSTYVD
+637 RGLIKLSSTYVD
-649 GLIPFINPKDNRI
+649 GLIIFINPKDSRI

-675 ISCIDPNLQNLPSHE
+675 ISCTDPNLQNLPSHE

-701 AKDGYIY
+701 AKEGYVYI
-708 VDADYSQIELR
+708 DADYSQIELR
-719 VLAHISKDETMIEAF
+719 VLAHISKDEAMIKAF
-734 KNDEDIHK
+734 NNDGDIHRE
-742 QVASRVFGV
+742 VASKVFGV

-790 AQNYIDNYLKKYGGI
+790 AQNYIDNYLKKYSGI
-805 KIFMEDIVKKAEEEG
+805 KIFMEEIVKKASEEG
-820 FVETA
+820 LVETL

-872 EIKNLDAKV
+872 GIKDLDAKV

-886 DELILEVKEDQK
+886 DELILEVKEEQK